1 MVHVPVEEIV
11 PGVAACLHL
20 EAGGREGNFSRN
32 SLIYHARK
40 PRAFFVFLVKPV
52 SLLFPGNFFR
62 RHLVPLDVTR
72 LTRLV
77 AVRETADNLGSTQ
90 LIRSFPAGFSHAQVF
105 VVWFVFQFPRRPL
118 LCGQYDQE
126 EHSPAGP

>member
-1 MVHVPVEEIV
+1 MALVPLEEIV
-11 PGVAACLHL
+11 SRAAACLHR
-20 EAGGREGNFSRN
+20 EAVGREGNFSCN

-77 AVRETADNLGSTQ
+77 AVRETADNL
-90 LIRSFPAGFSHAQVF
+90 
-105 VVWFVFQFPRRPL
+105 
-118 LCGQYDQE
+118 D
-126 EHSPAGP
+126 